1 MCRCFNFLV
10 ILQIGISPKFIE
22 SNISDI
28 FSSIS
33 SMSAVAM
40 LSLTN
45 CFRLFLRILT
55 ESACKDEFELETEV
69 MEAVSAME
77 A

>member
-1 MCRCFNFLV
+1 MDNCADL
-10 ILQIGISPKFIE
+10 SPKFID

-28 FSSIS
+28 LSSIS

-45 CFRLFLRILT
+45 YLRLFLRIRT
-55 ESACKDEFELETEV
+55 ESVCKEDEFELETDV
-69 MEAVSAME
+69 IEAVSAIE

>member
-1 MCRCFNFLV
+1 MVFEKCANV
-10 ILQIGISPKFIE
+10 SPKFID
-22 SNISDI
+22 SNISEI

-40 LSLTN
+40 LSRTS
-45 CFRLFLRILT
+45 CFLLFFRIRT
-55 ESACKDEFELETEV
+55 DSVCKEEELELETEFV
-69 MEAVSAME
+69 EAVSAIE